1 MPVRAERLPR
11 SPAAPYESDF
21 NEWCRE
27 TAALIRER
35 RWSEIDAEHLA
46 EEIEA
51 LANRDE
57 RELCNRLVVLVMHLL
72 KWHIQAGRRS
82 PSWAHTVREQRN
94 KLRLILDQSPSLN
107 RVARARWSYVY
118 ERARRNAISETG
130 LAERHFP
137 AECPWTPDQALD
149 PDFYPEPAK

>member
-1 MPVRAERLPR
+1 MPVRAVSLTQ
-11 SPAAPYESDF
+11 SSTTPYESDF
-21 NEWCRE
+21 NAWCRE

-57 RELCNRLVVLVMHLL
+57 RELDSRLTVLLMHLL
-72 KWHIQAGRRS
+72 KWHVQSRLRG
-82 PSWAHTVREQRN
+82 PSWRSTIREQRRQIGLM
-94 KLRLILDQSPSLN
+94 LRSSPSLR
-107 RVARARWSYVY
+107 RVLAGAWTEVY
-118 ERARRNAISETG
+118 RNAVAGAVDETG
-130 LAERHFP
+130 VGQESFP
-137 AECPWTPDQALD
+137 VECPWTPDHALD